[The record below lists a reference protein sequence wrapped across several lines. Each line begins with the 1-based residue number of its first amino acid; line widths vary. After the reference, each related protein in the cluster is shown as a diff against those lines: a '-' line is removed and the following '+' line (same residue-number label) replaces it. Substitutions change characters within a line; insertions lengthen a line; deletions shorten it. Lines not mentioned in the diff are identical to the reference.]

1 MKKILEKNV
10 KNLRKLTLNNFRFA
24 EKSLE
29 LLCLTLLHYF
39 QGKDFWIKDL
49 SEKKKKK
56 PQKLQQTYFYKV
68 FDSFPQDQKF
78 FILCI

>member
-49 SEKKKKK
+49 SGKKK
-56 PQKLQQTYFYKV
+56 QKLQQTNFYKE

-78 FILCI
+78 FILYI

>member
-49 SEKKKKK
+49 SRKKK
-56 PQKLQQTYFYKV
+56 QKLQQTNFYKE

-78 FILCI
+78 FILYI